1 MRNISISIRM
11 LKLLSILNIKN
22 KEQTMHEKQ
31 YGEMGTHHDMGKK
44 WMMKEMDVGAAGR

>member
-22 KEQTMHEKQ
+22 RANKLCTKNSMV
-31 YGEMGTHHDMGKK
+31 K
-44 WMMKEMDVGAAGR
+44 WEPITIWVRSG